1 MSMPQ
6 PTSTSDDARPNLS
19 DIEAAAER
27 LSGHVLNTPTIE
39 LTGLSDYCGC
49 QLFAK
54 LENLQRTSSFKE
66 RGALNKLMHL
76 TDDQAK
82 AGVIAMSAGNHAQGV
97 AYHAARLGIAATIV
111 MPDNTPFTKVAR
123 TKSFGARVIL
133 HGETLTQA
141 TSFARE
147 TAENEGLSFVH
158 PFDDAQVI
166 AGQGT
171 IALEMLDALEAPLD
185 TLIVPIGGGGLLS
198 GIATA
203 WREKQPDTKIIG
215 VQSAEFPSMK
225 QVIDGTPVKTGSS
238 SLAEG
243 IAVKEPGQLTR
254 QIIADLVDDIIIVPD
269 DLIEQ
274 AVYDLSQRAKVVAE
288 GAGAAGLAAI
298 LSDRA
303 RFEGQRVGLVIC
315 GGNIDDRLYSNLLLR
330 GMVKQQKIIQLRIT
344 LPDRPG
350 ALAAISTVIG
360 DAGGNIVEVQHQR
373 LFNAVSVKST
383 TIDIV
388 METRGPLHA
397 EEIIGK
403 LQAQGFPV
411 RQLHQEQP

>member
-6 PTSTSDDARPNLS
+6 PTSQTPDARPTCA
-19 DIEAAAER
+19 DVEAAAAR
-27 LSGHVLNTPTIE
+27 LSGHVLQTPTIE

-49 QLFAK
+49 RLFAK

-66 RGALNKLMHL
+66 RGALNKLTQL
-76 TDDQAK
+76 TAEQAK

-147 TAENEGLSFVH
+147 MADKEGLIFVH

-171 IALEMLDALEAPLD
+171 IALEMLMALDEPLD
-185 TLIVPIGGGGLLS
+185 ALIVPIGGGGLLS
-198 GIATA
+198 GIATV
-203 WREKQPDTKIIG
+203 WRERQPTTQIIG

-225 QVIDGTPVKTGSS
+225 QVIEGRPVQTGSS

-254 QIIADLVDDIIIVPD
+254 QIIADLVNDIIVVPD

-288 GAGAAGLAAI
+288 GAGAAGLAAV
-298 LSDRA
+298 LSDRK
-303 RFEGQRVGLVIC
+303 RFEDKRVGLVIC

-360 DAGGNIVEVQHQR
+360 NAGGNIVEVQHQR

-388 METRGPLHA
+388 METRGPSHA
-397 EEIIGK
+397 EEIVGT
-403 LQAQGFPV
+403 LQAKGFPV
-411 RQLHQEQP
+411 RQLHQEQF